1 MGSMSWSTCIITT
14 KKGTSLRS
22 ILGFQFP
29 RQHIKPSQN
38 LHPNRS
44 NLGFPETGSE
54 SNRTRRRRP
63 HLDRPLPEKPESNL
77 TQPESAELKPPARRR
92 GRGAPP
98 PAPAGRGGAA
108 VERAIRGEARGGRGR
123 EEERW
128 GDSHG
133 GDAGG
138 DLVPEGVDEGVEAG
152 ERVQL
157 ELRRRLLQHRQ
168 QRARRAHRHRRRRH
182 VRGCRSAA
190 AGSSGVRR
198 RVSAGDWISC
208 AVGGRVRFAAGDLA
222 WSRRRWRIRWG
233 GEARG
238 PRRKYM
244 GSRRGYSKTCRRP
257 PAGSRVGRD
266 EQIPRRICFGD
277 VFLRNF
283 YTGVRY
289 SVRYRLHIGEWRF
302 FIYFVSY

>member
-1 MGSMSWSTCIITT
+1 MP
-14 KKGTSLRS
+14 K
-22 ILGFQFP
+22 
-29 RQHIKPSQN
+29 
-38 LHPNRS
+38 
-44 NLGFPETGSE
+44 
-54 SNRTRRRRP
+54 
-63 HLDRPLPEKPESNL
+63 
-77 TQPESAELKPPARRR
+77 
-92 GRGAPP
+92 
-98 PAPAGRGGAA
+98 
-108 VERAIRGEARGGRGR
+108 
-123 EEERW
+123 
-128 GDSHG
+128 
-133 GDAGG
+133 
-138 DLVPEGVDEGVEAG
+138 GVDEGVEAG

-190 AGSSGVRR
+190 AVSS
-198 RVSAGDWISC
+198 RVC
-208 AVGGRVRFAAGDLA
+208 GGAFPPGPQAIGFRVRFAAGLA

-244 GSRRGYSKTCRRP
+244 GSRRGYSETCRRP

-302 FIYFVSY
+302 FIYFVAY